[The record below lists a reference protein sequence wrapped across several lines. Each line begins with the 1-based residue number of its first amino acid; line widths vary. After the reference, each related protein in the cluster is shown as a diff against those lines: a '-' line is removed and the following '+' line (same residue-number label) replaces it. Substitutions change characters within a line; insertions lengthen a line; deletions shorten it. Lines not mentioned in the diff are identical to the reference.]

1 MPERKALLAVGLV
14 VELALA
20 RALLAL
26 LLSDELVAIR
36 PQQTSVY
43 RSRSARP
50 RPNQLNP
57 EGLMISSSTWAP
69 AF

>member
-14 VELALA
+14 VELAL
-20 RALLAL
+20 ALLAL

-36 PQQTSVY
+36 PQQTSAY

-50 RPNQLNP
+50 RPNQLNL
-57 EGLMISSSTWAP
+57 EGLVISSSTWAP